1 MFPRRDTDSLN
12 PDFWL
17 MADREIASGPTRP
30 GAFWDSGFVFR
41 HALAQVGHPTQPRAA
56 RDAWPTAG
64 LLTKLAEGSGGR
76 ATWDSQCAAQWAFRA
91 QALAARS

>member
-1 MFPRRDTDSLN
+1 
-12 PDFWL
+12 

-41 HALAQVGHPTQPRAA
+41 HALAQAGHPTQPRAA

-64 LLTKLAEGSGGR
+64 LLSRLAEGIGGR
-76 ATWDSQCAAQWAFRA
+76 TAWDSQRAGQWAFRA
-91 QALAARS
+91 QELAAHS